1 MLAHRLGLSRFDP
14 VSGRFFH
21 ILFVDPFRPPCVFPY
36 KYTQMEV
43 VQMKKT
49 TFYTAVTLKKVTSSA
64 RTPRP
69 KQIVSYL
76 PVTTGQPMGPPV

>member
-1 MLAHRLGLSRFDP
+1 
-14 VSGRFFH
+14 
-21 ILFVDPFRPPCVFPY
+21 
-36 KYTQMEV
+36 MEV

-69 KQIVSYL
+69 KQKLGHL
-76 PVTTGQPMGPPV
+76 PVTAGQPMGPPV